1 METTLIEN
9 ILASFRHIAVVGISG
24 NPDRPSNRVARYMMQ
39 QGYTIYPVNPGIEE
53 VLGLPCYPSLSA
65 MPPDVSRKIEIV
77 NIFRKASDVPPVVD
91 EAISIGAKA
100 IWMQSGIANEASA
113 IKARK
118 AGLLAVQNRCIAVE
132 QQHLF
137 Q

>member
-113 IKARK
+113 IKARQ